1 MYHYANQHCRRCG
14 KSSDGDYCDA
24 CSEYRSLVEV
34 ESLRRMPI
42 ICSHCGQSFDD
53 KKFER
58 HRWACFYRDRFLVI
72 KGHRR
77 AR

>member
-1 MYHYANQHCRRCG
+1 MRYINQRCRRCANP
-14 KSSDGDYCDA
+14 SDGEYCDA

-34 ESLRRMPI
+34 ESLRRVSI

-53 KKFER
+53 KGFER
-58 HRWACFYRDRFLVI
+58 HRWSCFYRDRSLVI
-72 KGHRR
+72 KGRRR